1 MSELS
6 LIDFLAYKRTQV
18 PSRAHARDA
27 CARLALDMC
36 ERKLLHKDWVGF
48 GKWFQIFR
56 ESRYGSSSQAAITPL
71 RTKPPVAPNLGASQ
85 HSDPMRSG

>member
-6 LIDFLAYKRTQV
+6 LIDFLAYKRTQM

-56 ESRYGSSSQAAITPL
+56 ESRHESPFQAAFAAQRI
-71 RTKPPVAPNLGASQ
+71 KPPSAPNIEPI
-85 HSDPMRSG
+85 HR